1 MPVEWIDEATGDY
14 VALVEEPI
22 AIATSIDMVRSPQ
35 AGAVSTFLGTT
46 RDTFEGKQVTSLSYE
61 SYTEM
66 AIESLKEMCQKIRQK
81 WMVTKIALVHKLG
94 DCPIGE
100 VSVLIAISSAHRTE
114 SLEAVHYAIDELKRT
129 VPIWKKVRL

>member
-1 MPVEWIDEATGDY
+1 MPTEWTDEATGDY

-22 AIATSIDMVRSPQ
+22 AIAASIDMVRSPQ

-46 RDTFEGKQVTSLSYE
+46 RDTCEGKQVTSLSYE

-81 WMVTKIALVHKLG
+81 WIVTKIALVHKLG

-114 SLEAVHYAIDELKRT
+114 SLQAVHYAIDELKRT
-129 VPIWKKVRL
+129 VPIWKKVR

>member
-1 MPVEWIDEATGDY
+1 MVIWTDEATGDY

-22 AIATSIDMVRSPQ
+22 AIAASIDMVRSPQ

-61 SYTEM
+61 SYSEM
-66 AIESLKEMCQKIRQK
+66 AIESLKETCLKIRQE
-81 WMVTKIALVHKLG
+81 WMVTKIALIHKLG

-129 VPIWKKVRL
+129 VPIWKKVRW

>member
-1 MPVEWIDEATGDY
+1 MPVEWTAEATGDY

-129 VPIWKKVRL
+129 VPIWKKVR